1 MGCGDG
7 YLAVVDYESI
17 CFEDG
22 CTIAYR
28 YECVDVEDTTFSTTS
43 EPGVD
48 CEAMGNGGGTATRP
62 ARFITD
68 ALVAVI
74 GIFVLA

>member
-22 CTIAYR
+22 CAIAYR

-48 CEAMGNGGGTATRP
+48 CQVMGTATRP
-62 ARFITD
+62 ARFITA

-74 GIFVLA
+74 GIFILA